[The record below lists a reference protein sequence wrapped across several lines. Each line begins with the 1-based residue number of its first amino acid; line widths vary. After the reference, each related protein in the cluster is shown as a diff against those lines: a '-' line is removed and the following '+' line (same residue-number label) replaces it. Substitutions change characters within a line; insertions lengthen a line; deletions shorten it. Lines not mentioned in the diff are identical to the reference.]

1 MNLLDAYRFHRSR
14 PMIRLGRGVVPLKAT
29 AAFEAARAD
38 VLAYRNAKAHL
49 EDVAAIRDARREES
63 NAAKMVAQFLARDG
77 GPEYEAAAQA
87 VTAAVAE
94 YEAAECA
101 HEAVV
106 AAVSKA
112 TRYAPARPARV
123 AYQERDESSPARSRE
138 RLAYVEKPEAFGL
151 RFVGRVTPESH
162 GGRDTWD
169 TRESCGWHT
178 DPYGDVFKDG
188 AWLCFGVVYQL
199 PARDGCAR
207 FVAGYEFGGQD
218 GGPCLDLGN
227 VYTSESA
234 RGLNCSYEG
243 AQGHDDARDAARA
256 ADSMAE
262 RAAEREREYQ
272 TAWALGNV
280 YAEARQEVT
289 EARTAAL
296 ALLKERRAAMAEAGA
311 NLPATCRAIR
321 DSVAGYVETIRDA
334 RERMA
339 KALEGDGPYG
349 LCVYMGQ
356 DEKAAFCDAAGL
368 ESFPA

>member
-1 MNLLDAYRFHRSR
+1 MNLLDAYRFHRAR

-29 AAFEAARAD
+29 AALEAARAD

-49 EDVAAIRDARREES
+49 EDVAAIRDAAAPEDKATAES
-63 NAAKMVAQFLARDG
+63 AYRAA
-77 GPEYEAAAQA
+77 
-87 VTAAVAE
+87 
-94 YEAAECA
+94 
-101 HEAVV
+101 V
-106 AAVSKA
+106 AAVSKVR
-112 TRYAPARPARV
+112 RYAPTAPELT
-123 AYQERDESSPARSRE
+123 YQARDESSPARSRE

-178 DPYGDVFKDG
+178 DPHGDVFKDG
-188 AWLCFGVVYQL
+188 TGLCFGVVYQL

-296 ALLKERRAAMAEAGA
+296 ALLKERRAAMTEAGGR
-311 NLPATCRAIR
+311 LPAICAAIR
-321 DSVAGYVETIRDA
+321 ESVAGYVETIRDA

-339 KALEGDGPYG
+339 KALEGDGPHG

-368 ESFPA
+368 DSFPA

>member
-1 MNLLDAYRFHRSR
+1 MNLLDAYRFHRAR

-29 AAFEAARAD
+29 AALEAARAD

-49 EDVAAIRDARREES
+49 EDVAAIRDAAAPEDKATAES
-63 NAAKMVAQFLARDG
+63 AYRAA
-77 GPEYEAAAQA
+77 
-87 VTAAVAE
+87 
-94 YEAAECA
+94 
-101 HEAVV
+101 V
-106 AAVSKA
+106 AAVSKVR
-112 TRYAPARPARV
+112 RYAPTAPALT
-123 AYQERDESSPARSRE
+123 YQARDESSPARSRE

-162 GGRDTWD
+162 GGRTWD
-169 TRESCGWHT
+169 TRESCGWYTYPH
-178 DPYGDVFKDG
+178 GDVFKDG
-188 AWLCFGVVYQL
+188 TGLCFGVVYQL

-243 AQGHDDARDAARA
+243 AQGHDDARDAAWA
-256 ADSMAE
+256 ADSMAK

-296 ALLKERRAAMAEAGA
+296 ALLKERRAAMTEAGA
-311 NLPATCRAIR
+311 NLPAICRAIR

-339 KALEGDGPYG
+339 KALKGDGPDG
-349 LCVYMGQ
+349 LCVYMGP

-368 ESFPA
+368 DSFPA

>member
-1 MNLLDAYRFHRSR
+1 MNLLDAYRFHRAR

-29 AAFEAARAD
+29 AALEAARAD

-49 EDVAAIRDARREES
+49 EDVAAIRDAAAPEDKATAES
-63 NAAKMVAQFLARDG
+63 AYRAA
-77 GPEYEAAAQA
+77 
-87 VTAAVAE
+87 
-94 YEAAECA
+94 
-101 HEAVV
+101 V
-106 AAVSKA
+106 AAVSKVR
-112 TRYAPARPARV
+112 RYAPTAPALT
-123 AYQERDESSPARSRE
+123 YQARDESSPARSRE

-178 DPYGDVFKDG
+178 DPHGDVFEEG
-188 AWLCFGVVYQL
+188 TGLCFGVVYQL

-262 RAAEREREYQ
+262 RAAEKEREREYQ

-296 ALLKERRAAMAEAGA
+296 ALLKERRAAMADGGA
-311 NLPATCRAIR
+311 NLPAIR
-321 DSVAGYVETIRDA
+321 ESVAGYVETIRDA

-339 KALEGDGPYG
+339 KALEGDGPHG

-368 ESFPA
+368 DSFPA